1 MVDYCITFHPAP
13 TALIHY
19 SASPSARLVS
29 SIHNRSTLD
38 QPLYLSVD
46 CHIYIDWPLPL
57 TFIHRVL
64 QIPPY
69 HQTLVSGNESESYR
83 VLQIARLLSFNE
95 YQTLVSGNESD
106 SFIAF
111 HKSPVCCCSMNSESF
126 RGQPLL
132 FHAPPPAPAFTFI
145 YCAVTV
151 NAPADRFQED
161 SSDLADVLFRLLYHR
176 ARWRLVAF
184 VCRLRRR
191 RAACGRVRVRAC
203 RGFCPT
209 FSLYCAVTVNRVVSI
224 GEKWSLF
231 WGDSPHKSPL

>member
-1 MVDYCITFHPAP
+1 
-13 TALIHY
+13 
-19 SASPSARLVS
+19 
-29 SIHNRSTLD
+29 
-38 QPLYLSVD
+38 
-46 CHIYIDWPLPL
+46 
-57 TFIHRVL
+57 
-64 QIPPY
+64 
-69 HQTLVSGNESESYR
+69 
-83 VLQIARLLSFNE
+83 
-95 YQTLVSGNESD
+95 
-106 SFIAF
+106 
-111 HKSPVCCCSMNSESF
+111 MNSESF
-126 RGQPLL
+126 HRQPLP

-209 FSLYCAVTVNRVVSI
+209 FSAVLSI
-224 GEKWSLF
+224 RSYH
-231 WGDSPHKSPL
+231 SI